1 MTRLAFLFLAISLAV
16 ISLAGWSRSVGAV
29 SIASFAS
36 SDSDAVTSVLAQT
49 DTPGDDGVEAQAE
62 TGDGTKP
69 LRILAVLLGV
79 LALLLG
85 ALTRLYWKA
94 TIPEARRGYL
104 PEASQAE
111 YGGGHGPTT

>member
-1 MTRLAFLFLAISLAV
+1 MSLAAISLV
-16 ISLAGWSRSVGAV
+16 GSSRSVGASASD
-29 SIASFAS
+29 SIASGGS
-36 SDSDAVTSVLAQT
+36 HQVSTVLAQT
-49 DTPGDDGVEAQAE
+49 ETPGDDGVEAQ
-62 TGDGTKP
+62 TVSGDGTKP

-104 PEASQAE
+104 PEAPQDE

>member
-1 MTRLAFLFLAISLAV
+1 MPSGSTLAA
-16 ISLAGWSRSVGAV
+16 SV
-29 SIASFAS
+29 F
-36 SDSDAVTSVLAQT
+36 AQT
-49 DTPGDDGVEAQAE
+49 DTPGGDAVEAQAE
-62 TGDGTKP
+62 SGDGTKP

-104 PEASQAE
+104 PEAPEAE
-111 YGGGHGPTT
+111 YGDGHGPTT